1 MQAMQAMQ
9 ALFDAPVALSASP
22 AIDRLPAQHAA
33 DLFHVGQ
40 VLVCADDWALVD
52 LPGQQTHARIAIPPP
67 HALACGDWVV
77 VVGRESQWYAVG
89 IVATQHREAAEKTL
103 TFLATQ
109 DTVAFHAPHG
119 CITLA
124 AKEMSLSGQAVAIVS
139 KTLRM
144 TATSCLV
151 HCVTVNQ
158 WVAGLV
164 SQTVGRL
171 YQGVTGDYHHHSQSI
186 VERAEG
192 QVTIKGNRIHLN

>member
-1 MQAMQAMQ
+1 MQAMFA
-9 ALFDAPVALSASP
+9 APVALSASP

-52 LPGQQTHARIAIPPP
+52 LSGQQTHARIAIPPP

-89 IVATQHREAAEKTL
+89 IVATQHREAADRTL

-124 AKEMSLSGQAVAIVS
+124 ARQMSLSGQAVAIVS

-144 TATSCLV
+144 AATSCLLQ
-151 HCVTVNQ
+151 CLPVNQ

>member
-1 MQAMQAMQ
+1 M
-9 ALFDAPVALSASP
+9 
-22 AIDRLPAQHAA
+22 
-33 DLFHVGQ
+33 
-40 VLVCADDWALVD
+40 
-52 LPGQQTHARIAIPPP
+52 
-67 HALACGDWVV
+67 

-89 IVATQHREAAEKTL
+89 IGATEHRKAADRTL

-124 AKEMSLSGQAVAIVS
+124 ARQMSLSGQAVAIVS

-144 TATSCLV
+144 TATSCLL

>member
-1 MQAMQAMQ
+1 MQAMQAMF
-9 ALFDAPVALSASP
+9 AAPVALSASP

-52 LPGQQTHARIAIPPP
+52 LPGRQTHARIAIPPP

-89 IVATQHREAAEKTL
+89 IVATQHRETADRTL

-124 AKEMSLSGQAVAIVS
+124 AKEMSLSGQTVAIVS

-144 TATSCLV
+144 TATSCLLQ
-151 HCVTVNQ
+151 CLTVNQ

>member
-40 VLVCADDWALVD
+40 VLVCEDDWALVD

-89 IVATQHREAAEKTL
+89 IVATQHREAADRTL

-124 AKEMSLSGQAVAIVS
+124 ARQMSLSGQAVAIVS

-192 QVTIKGNRIHLN
+192 QVTIKGDRIHLN

>member
-1 MQAMQAMQ
+1 MQAMQ
-9 ALFDAPVALSASP
+9 ALFAAPVALSASP

-89 IVATQHREAAEKTL
+89 IVATQHREAADRTL

-124 AKEMSLSGQAVAIVS
+124 AKEMSLSGQTVAIVS

-144 TATSCLV
+144 TATSCLLQ
-151 HCVTVNQ
+151 CLTVNQ

>member
-1 MQAMQAMQ
+1 MQAMQAMS
-9 ALFDAPVALSASP
+9 AAPVALSASP

-52 LPGQQTHARIAIPPP
+52 LPGRQTHARIAIPPP

-89 IVATQHREAAEKTL
+89 IVATEHQEAADKTL

-144 TATSCLV
+144 TATSCLLQ
-151 HCVTVNQ
+151 CVTVNQ

-192 QVTIKGNRIHLN
+192 QVTIKGDRIHLN

>member
-1 MQAMQAMQ
+1 MQ
-9 ALFDAPVALSASP
+9 ALLDAPVALSASP
-22 AIDRLPAQHAA
+22 AINRLPAQHAA

-52 LPGQQTHARIAIPPP
+52 LPGRQTHARIAIPPP

-89 IVATQHREAAEKTL
+89 IVATQHREAADRTL

-124 AKEMSLSGQAVAIVS
+124 AKEMSLSGQTVAIVS

-144 TATSCLV
+144 TATSCLLQ
-151 HCVTVNQ
+151 CLTVNQ

-192 QVTIKGNRIHLN
+192 QVTIKGDRIHLN

>member
-1 MQAMQAMQ
+1 MQAMQ
-9 ALFDAPVALSASP
+9 ALFGAPVALFASP

-52 LPGQQTHARIAIPPP
+52 LPGRQTHARIAIPPP

-89 IVATQHREAAEKTL
+89 IVATQHREAADRTL

-124 AKEMSLSGQAVAIVS
+124 AKEMSLSGQTVAIVS

-144 TATSCLV
+144 TATSCLLQ
-151 HCVTVNQ
+151 CLTVNQ

>member
-1 MQAMQAMQ
+1 MQAMQ
-9 ALFDAPVALSASP
+9 ALFDAPVALSTSP
-22 AIDRLPAQHAA
+22 AIDRWPAQHAA

-89 IVATQHREAAEKTL
+89 IVAIEHREAADKTL

-124 AKEMSLSGQAVAIVS
+124 ARQMSLSGQAVAIVS

-144 TATSCLV
+144 TATSCLLQ
-151 HCVTVNQ
+151 CLTVNQ

>member
-1 MQAMQAMQ
+1 MQ
-9 ALFDAPVALSASP
+9 ALLDAPVALSASP
-22 AIDRLPAQHAA
+22 AINRLPAQHAA

-52 LPGQQTHARIAIPPP
+52 LPGRQTHARIAIPPP

-89 IVATQHREAAEKTL
+89 IVATQHREAADRTL

-124 AKEMSLSGQAVAIVS
+124 ARQMSLSGQAVAIVS

-144 TATSCLV
+144 TATSCLL

-192 QVTIKGNRIHLN
+192 QVTIKGDRIHLN

>member
-1 MQAMQAMQ
+1 MQ
-9 ALFDAPVALSASP
+9 ALLDAPVALSASP
-22 AIDRLPAQHAA
+22 AINRLPAQHAA

-89 IVATQHREAAEKTL
+89 IVATQHREAADRTL

-124 AKEMSLSGQAVAIVS
+124 AKEMSLSGQTVAIVS

-144 TATSCLV
+144 TATSCLLQ
-151 HCVTVNQ
+151 CLTVNQ

-192 QVTIKGNRIHLN
+192 QVTIKGDRIHLN

>member
-1 MQAMQAMQ
+1 MQAMQAMF
-9 ALFDAPVALSASP
+9 AAPVALSASP

-52 LPGQQTHARIAIPPP
+52 LPGRQTHARIAIPPP

-89 IVATQHREAAEKTL
+89 IVATQHRETADRTL

-109 DTVAFHAPHG
+109 DTVVFHAPHG

-124 AKEMSLSGQAVAIVS
+124 AKQMSLSGQTVAIVS

-144 TATSCLV
+144 TATSCLLQ
-151 HCVTVNQ
+151 CLTVNQ

-192 QVTIKGNRIHLN
+192 QVTIKGDRIHLN

>member
-1 MQAMQAMQ
+1 MQAMQ
-9 ALFDAPVALSASP
+9 ALFAAPVALSASP

-52 LPGQQTHARIAIPPP
+52 LPGRQTHARIAIPPP

-89 IVATQHREAAEKTL
+89 IVATQHREAADRTL

-124 AKEMSLSGQAVAIVS
+124 AKEMSLSGQTVAIVS

-144 TATSCLV
+144 TATSCLLQ
-151 HCVTVNQ
+151 CLTVNQ

>member
-1 MQAMQAMQ
+1 MQAMQ

-22 AIDRLPAQHAA
+22 AIDRLPAQHVA

-89 IVATQHREAAEKTL
+89 IVATEHWEAADRTL

>member
-1 MQAMQAMQ
+1 MQ
-9 ALFDAPVALSASP
+9 ALLDAPVALSASP
-22 AIDRLPAQHAA
+22 AINRLPAQHAA

-89 IVATQHREAAEKTL
+89 IVATEHWEAADRTL

-124 AKEMSLSGQAVAIVS
+124 AKEMSLSGQTVAIVS

-144 TATSCLV
+144 TATSCLL

>member
-1 MQAMQAMQ
+1 MQ
-9 ALFDAPVALSASP
+9 ALLDAPVALSASP
-22 AIDRLPAQHAA
+22 AINRLPAQHAA

-52 LPGQQTHARIAIPPP
+52 LPGRQTHARIAIPPP

-89 IVATQHREAAEKTL
+89 IVATQHREAADRTL

-124 AKEMSLSGQAVAIVS
+124 AKEMSLSGQTVAIVS

-144 TATSCLV
+144 TATSCLLQ
-151 HCVTVNQ
+151 CVTVNQ

-192 QVTIKGNRIHLN
+192 QVTIKGDRIHLN

>member
-1 MQAMQAMQ
+1 MQ
-9 ALFDAPVALSASP
+9 ALLDAPVALSASP
-22 AIDRLPAQHAA
+22 AINRLPAQHAA

-89 IVATQHREAAEKTL
+89 IVATQHREAADRTL

-124 AKEMSLSGQAVAIVS
+124 AKEMSLSGQTVAIVS

-144 TATSCLV
+144 TATSCLLQ
-151 HCVTVNQ
+151 CLTVNQ

>member
-1 MQAMQAMQ
+1 MQ
-9 ALFDAPVALSASP
+9 ALLDAPVALSASP
-22 AIDRLPAQHAA
+22 AINRLPAQHAA

-52 LPGQQTHARIAIPPP
+52 LPGRQTHARIAIPPP

-89 IVATQHREAAEKTL
+89 IVATQHREAADRTL

-124 AKEMSLSGQAVAIVS
+124 AKEMSLSGQTVAIVS

-144 TATSCLV
+144 TATSCLLQ
-151 HCVTVNQ
+151 CLTVNQ

>member
-40 VLVCADDWALVD
+40 VLVCEDDWALVD

-89 IVATQHREAAEKTL
+89 IVATQHREAADRTL

-158 WVAGLV
+158 WVAALV

>member
-1 MQAMQAMQ
+1 MQ
-9 ALFDAPVALSASP
+9 ALLDAPVALSASP
-22 AIDRLPAQHAA
+22 AINRLPAQHAA

-52 LPGQQTHARIAIPPP
+52 LPGRQTHARIAIPPP

-89 IVATQHREAAEKTL
+89 IVATQHREAADRTL

-124 AKEMSLSGQAVAIVS
+124 AKQMSLSGQAVAIVS

-144 TATSCLV
+144 TATSCLLQ
-151 HCVTVNQ
+151 CLTVNQ

-192 QVTIKGNRIHLN
+192 QVTIKGDRIHLN